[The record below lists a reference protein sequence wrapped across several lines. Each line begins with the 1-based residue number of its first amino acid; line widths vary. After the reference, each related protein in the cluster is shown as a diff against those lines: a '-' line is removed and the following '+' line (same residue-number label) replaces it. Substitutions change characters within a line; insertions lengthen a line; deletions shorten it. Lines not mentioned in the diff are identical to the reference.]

1 MLSLIMVILH
11 RQTPIL
17 ASEFSTFCKVTIY
30 INLSIIQRESLG
42 LRIPFLTLSYQT
54 RLAFLFLLVLSVS
67 QPTMITAL
75 SMQI

>member
-11 RQTPIL
+11 RQTP
-17 ASEFSTFCKVTIY
+17 TFCKVTIY